1 MSEISLAGKLLA
13 VERADGKMTKAD
25 KDLLESHMQQIPW
38 LDKMI
43 FRRLHHALA
52 YEGKSEALE
61 QLPDDAEW
69 VTEFNTEVERPET
82 TWRIDITFYAFE
94 IKNSPNTLC
103 LLKLRWDDNWSCWEW
118 SCVASM
124 AFSTKQEMSKTKV
137 MTAYAEVS
145 LGTAGGG
152 QYEKFLE
159 SWI

>member
-1 MSEISLAGKLLA
+1 MSGKLLA

-25 KDLLESHMQQIPW
+25 KDLLESHMQQIIPW
-38 LDKMI
+38 LEQDDFSDDYI
-43 FRRLHHALA
+43 TPWT
-52 YEGKSEALE
+52 YEDKSEALE

-103 LLKLRWDDNWSCWEW
+103 LLKLNWDDNWSRWEW

-124 AFSTKQEMSKTKV
+124 TFSTKEEISKTNL
-137 MTAYAEVS
+137 MTTYAKIS
-145 LGTAGGG
+145 LVTAGGG
-152 QYEKFLE
+152 SYEEFLE
-159 SWI
+159 SWV